1 MISYVRQ
8 EEMPLYN
15 LYLGG
20 TESGGAT
27 VYPKHSSLLTLI
39 VVV

>member
-8 EEMPLYN
+8 EEMPL
-15 LYLGG
+15 LGKGG
-20 TESGGAT
+20 TESEGAT
-27 VYPKHSSLLTLI
+27 VYPKHSSLLTLT